1 MLDQFLSRVFSSW
14 MVLAVLVVVLLAL
27 SEFGWRM
34 GLVHS
39 RAKPEKSKDG
49 GSVPTARLTLLGLLL
64 GFSFAMAVSRQHA
77 DADQTPDPS
86 STDRLATAKMP
97 L

>member
-1 MLDQFLSRVFSSW
+1 MLDQFLSRVFSSRT
-14 MVLAVLVVVLLAL
+14 VLAVLLVVLLAL

-34 GLVHS
+34 GLARS
-39 RAKPEKSKDG
+39 PAKPEESEDG
-49 GSVPTARLTLLGLLL
+49 GSVPTARLTLL